1 MQIHASH
8 ELDANIERVLDSL
21 IRSEYA
27 AYLSDHHPFFEDVR
41 VLSLKQDA
49 YSIRRYVRYQARPVF
64 SRLGLISIP
73 ESWFVWTEM
82 SVLDLRTR
90 VLTFENIP
98 ELESIRPKVVNRG
111 KMVFRSLPQGRTVR
125 HSTFEIDL
133 RVAKVY
139 KPFIELGTQLIGK
152 QVVKSLDQEA
162 AVLNRWIGALWAESG
177 RPLVQPDGLLSAR
190 VLN

>member
-21 IRSEYA
+21 MRSEYA
-27 AYLSDHHPFFEDVR
+27 TYLSDHHSFFEDVR
-41 VLSLKQDA
+41 VLSLKQET
-49 YSIRRYVRYQARPVF
+49 YGIRRHVRYQARPAF
-64 SRLGLISIP
+64 SRLGPFAIP
-73 ESWFVWTEM
+73 ESWFVWTEV

-133 RVAKVY
+133 KVGNVY
-139 KPFIELGTQLIGK
+139 KPFIELGKQLVCK

-162 AVLNRWIGALWAESG
+162 AILNRWVGALWAETALPIV
-177 RPLVQPDGLLSAR
+177 RPDSLLSAR
-190 VLN
+190 ALN